1 MLKIKLIKFACM
13 DILQNEKGFSF
24 LSVILTSTILF
35 IIIPFTGYLLNG
47 VNFTSNYEELSV
59 QQFYYFLRDDVIKS
73 TDIKVE
79 PTKIILNQHDG
90 SVVTIEKYQDLIR
103 RQVNSEGH
111 EIYLRH
117 VQNINYK
124 STAYGFHA
132 SITSTKGEN
141 FEKTIIFY
149 R

>member
-1 MLKIKLIKFACM
+1 M